1 MSKWHYVEKDGNPKA
16 KGFYIV
22 ACETYVTFA
31 DDSYDEEENRIEAYG
46 EPYRG
51 LCFWDGAKWME
62 SENNSFNI
70 DDCCSAGLRKN
81 DHIYAWAD
89 AIPETPKMIYPS
101 RTIEID
107 PSEYH
112 LTEKQ
117 MMDFLND
124 YKRSFEEG
132 YTK

>member
-1 MSKWHYVEKDGNPKA
+1 MSEWHYIEKDGNPKT
-16 KGFYIV
+16 KGFYVV
-22 ACETYVTFA
+22 ACEAYVSFA
-31 DDSYDEEENRIEAYG
+31 NDLYDEGENHIKAYG

-62 SENNSFNI
+62 NETNSFNI
-70 DDCCSAGLRKN
+70 DDCCLAGLCKD

-89 AIPETPKMIYPS
+89 AIPKTPKMIYPS
-101 RTIEID
+101 RAIEID

-132 YTK
+132 YTE

>member
-1 MSKWHYVEKDGNPKA
+1 MSEWHYVEKDGNPKA
-16 KGFYIV
+16 KGFYVV
-22 ACETYVTFA
+22 ACETYVMFA
-31 DDSYDEEENRIEAYG
+31 DDEDENCIKALG
-46 EPYRG
+46 KPYRG
-51 LCFWDGAKWME
+51 LCFWDGAKWMKDGC
-62 SENNSFNI
+62 NSFNI
-70 DDCCSAGLRKN
+70 DDRDTAGLYDA

-89 AIPETPKMIYPS
+89 AIPKTPKMIYPS

-112 LTEKQ
+112 LTENQ

>member
-1 MSKWHYVEKDGNPKA
+1 MSEWHYVEKDGNPKA
-16 KGFYIV
+16 KGFYVV
-22 ACETYVTFA
+22 ACEAYVSFA
-31 DDSYDEEENRIEAYG
+31 DDSYDEGENRIEAYG

-51 LCFWDGAKWME
+51 LCFWDGAKWK
-62 SENNSFNI
+62 ENETNSFNI
-70 DDCCSAGLRKN
+70 DDCCSAGLCEA

-89 AIPETPKMIYPS
+89 AIPKTPKMIYPS